1 MENESEGLKS
11 GGGQMNRE
19 TSATRKGDVD
29 VGDQQD
35 PRDDVGK
42 KVT

>member
-11 GGGQMNRE
+11 GRGQMNQE
-19 TSATRKGDVD
+19 TSVARKGDVD

-35 PRDDVGK
+35 AREDVGK